1 MKYASDFRTI
11 ARDALKGRW
20 GIAVI
25 AGLIASL
32 LGAIAS
38 NGPEVKFNYSDN
50 GASLNLMVANQQVF
64 SSSEGLLPEL
74 NAFIIG
80 GAVSMM
86 IAALVMAVVFFVL
99 GSVITLGYSRFN
111 LDLVD
116 RRKSPEIGTLFGFFP
131 YWKNAAVARLLET
144 VYVFLWS
151 LLLII
156 PGIMA
161 SYSYA
166 MTSYILTEH
175 P

>member
-86 IAALVMAVVFFVL
+86 IAALVMAVVFL
-99 GSVITLGYSRFN
+99 C
-111 LDLVD
+111 
-116 RRKSPEIGTLFGFFP
+116 
-131 YWKNAAVARLLET
+131 WAA
-144 VYVFLWS
+144 
-151 LLLII
+151 
-156 PGIMA
+156 
-161 SYSYA
+161 
-166 MTSYILTEH
+166 
-175 P
+175 